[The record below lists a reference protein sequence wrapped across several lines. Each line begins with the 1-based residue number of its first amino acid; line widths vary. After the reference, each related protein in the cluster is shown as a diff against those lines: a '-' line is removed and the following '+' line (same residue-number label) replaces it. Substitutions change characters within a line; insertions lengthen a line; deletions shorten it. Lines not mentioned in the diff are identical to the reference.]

1 MTHIQILKNGIEA
14 ETLNLRY
21 YNSEIRRISRM
32 MNSDFFDEIQSR
44 PDWKKVYN
52 SEDYSYDLT
61 AITRDMIVVGLSE
74 KIEESLKRI
83 EVLREELI
91 HEYEI

>member
-1 MTHIQILKNGIEA
+1 MTHKQILTKAIEA
-14 ETLNLRY
+14 EELNLRY

-32 MNSDFFDEIQSR
+32 INSSFFDEIQSR

-61 AITRDMIVVGLSE
+61 AVTRDMIVVGLSE
-74 KIEESLKRI
+74 KIEDSTKRMQ
-83 EVLREELI
+83 VLREELI